1 MKGMI
6 VSLLFIIF
14 LIGLLVF
21 LLSFLIHQRKIL
33 KVLIFFDG
41 NQPDALSCRDYH
53 LSTHKF
59 IIKGAQMNTNDF
71 DFDLPEELIAQT
83 PLENEMPLNS

>member
-1 MKGMI
+1 MI

-33 KVLIFFDG
+33 KVLIFLMG
-41 NQPDALSCRDYH
+41 TCLMLLAIGTTIYLLKNL
-53 LSTHKF
+53 L
-59 IIKGAQMNTNDF
+59 
-71 DFDLPEELIAQT
+71 
-83 PLENEMPLNS
+83 

>member
-1 MKGMI
+1 MLILYGIDQFLSSETAVFFLYFFILTLIRDIIKDMI

-33 KVLIFFDG
+33 KVLIILIG
-41 NQPDALSCRDYH
+41 TCLMLLAIGTTIYL
-53 LSTHKF
+53 L
-59 IIKGAQMNTNDF
+59 TN
-71 DFDLPEELIAQT
+71 LL
-83 PLENEMPLNS
+83 